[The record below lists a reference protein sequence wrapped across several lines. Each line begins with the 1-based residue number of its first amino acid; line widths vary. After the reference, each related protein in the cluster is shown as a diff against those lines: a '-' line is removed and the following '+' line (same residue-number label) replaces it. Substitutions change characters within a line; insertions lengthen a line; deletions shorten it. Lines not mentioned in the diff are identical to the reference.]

1 MDDFTDRKDFKTSKT
16 DKRRFFPRCLGP
28 VFISS
33 GTEVG
38 EHASGP
44 SRDVITEILAKEIN
58 FAGREVNIAVLAIG
72 IDNCKMV
79 NDTLGHKFG
88 DVLLRSIG
96 EKLVETV
103 RPYDIVSYV
112 GGDEFVILLRNSGAS
127 GAATAAKK
135 ILRALRNTSVPIASW
150 HLNVAGSIGI
160 SLFPSDGENAHDLVH
175 KASIALHR
183 NKETLSSS
191 HRFYSQKMQE
201 MLERK
206 LSICSSL
213 SQAIDHGH
221 LVVHYQPLVD
231 TVTKKIVGAEAL
243 TRWTHPTLGP
253 ISPEEY
259 IPIAEEMGL
268 INKLGEYVLRKACQE
283 WRSLVD
289 GGCPEITMAVNVS
302 IRQLQNQY
310 SLLSTVKHCIKSYSI
325 PPGILNLELTE
336 SAMMEKFESL
346 DYFMRKARELGA
358 SLNLDDFG
366 TGYSCLSYLSK
377 LPFDKIKIDRSFVSG
392 AEGLNGNTS
401 IIKAIMM
408 IAKTLNIKTVAEGI
422 ENEQQT
428 TLMEDLG
435 CDYIQG
441 FLYGKPM
448 GLGELQEALCR
459 EIRELE
465 QARAA

>member
-1 MDDFTDRKDFKTSKT
+1 MGIGDYVLGASK
-16 DKRRFFPRCLGP
+16 
-28 VFISS
+28 
-33 GTEVG
+33 
-38 EHASGP
+38 
-44 SRDVITEILAKEIN
+44 DVITEILAKEID
-58 FAGREVNIAVLAIG
+58 FAGGEVNIAVLAIG
-72 IDNCKMV
+72 IDNCKIV

-88 DVLLRSIG
+88 DVLLRRGG

-103 RPYDIVSYV
+103 RPYDIVHYV
-112 GGDEFVILLRNSGAS
+112 GNDEFVILLRNTGAP

-150 HLNVAGSIGI
+150 HLNVAASIGI
-160 SLFPSDGENAHDLVH
+160 SLFPSDGVRANDLIH

-183 NKETLSSS
+183 NKETPSSS

-201 MLERK
+201 TLERK

-221 LVVHYQPLVD
+221 LFLHYQPQVD
-231 TVTKKIVGAEAL
+231 TFSRKIVGVEAL
-243 TRWTHPTLGP
+243 ARWTHPTLGP

-283 WRSLVD
+283 WRILVD
-289 GGCPEITMAVNVS
+289 GGGPEITIAVNVS
-302 IRQLQNQY
+302 IRQLQNQQ

-336 SAMMEKFESL
+336 SAMMEKFDAL

-358 SLNLDDFG
+358 SMSLDDFG

-377 LPFDKIKIDRSFVSG
+377 LPFDKLKIDRSFVSD
-392 AEGLNGNTS
+392 AEGQNGNTS

-408 IAKTLNIKTVAEGI
+408 IAKTLNIKTVAEGV
-422 ENEQQT
+422 ENEQQSA
-428 TLMEDLG
+428 LMYDLG

-441 FLYGKPM
+441 FLYGKPI
-448 GLGELQEALCR
+448 GLGELQDALC
-459 EIRELE
+459 RELE
-465 QARAA
+465 QAKAA